1 MSDVLKVVV
10 DGLWREGDKSL
21 AIKLLAQDGRPLPGW
36 LPGAH
41 IDVHLPCGIIRQY
54 SLTGRHAEAGAD
66 AYLICVSREGASRGG
81 SRYIHETLR
90 PGQTLL
96 ISPPRNL
103 FALQPARQVTLL
115 AAGIGITPLYTMAL
129 HLDAAGTPFELHYY
143 VKRRENA
150 AFVGEMA
157 KIISH
162 GTCVVHC
169 SDEGQ
174 SPRASLADTLGDAR
188 ADHHLYLCGP
198 SGFMD
203 TARRIAAEKNWPEA
217 QVHSE
222 AFQPLKAAAT
232 SDDQDTFTVTL
243 ASSGETW
250 PVPGDKTIA
259 QVLQEHGVAVPLSC
273 EMGMCGACLTPLMAG
288 EADHRD
294 TVQSE
299 AEKSAA
305 AQQIA
310 LCCSRS
316 RSANLVIDL

>member
-10 DGLWREGDKSL
+10 DGLWREGDRSL
-21 AIKLLAQDGRPLPGW
+21 AIRLLAQDGKPLPGW

-54 SLTGRHAEAGAD
+54 SLTGPHGEAGAG
-66 AYLICVSREGASRGG
+66 AYLLCVSRESASRGG

-103 FALQPARQVTLL
+103 FTLQPARRVTLL

-129 HLDAAGTPFELHYY
+129 HLAAAGTPFELHYY

-157 KIISH
+157 KTFSH
-162 GTCVVHC
+162 SSWVVHC

-174 SPRASLADTLGDAR
+174 SPRASLADTLGDAH
-188 ADHHLYLCGP
+188 AGHHLYLCGP
-198 SGFMD
+198 SGFMA

-222 AFQPLKAAAT
+222 AFQPLKAAA
-232 SDDQDTFTVTL
+232 SEHQDTFTVTL

-259 QVLQEHGVAVPLSC
+259 QVLQENGVAVPLSC

-288 EADHRD
+288 QADHRD

-305 AQQIA
+305 VQQIA

-316 RSANLVIDL
+316 HSANLLIDL

>member
-10 DGLWREGDKSL
+10 DGLWREGNRSL
-21 AIKLLAQDGRPLPGW
+21 AIRLLAQDGKPLPGW

-54 SLTGRHAEAGAD
+54 SLTGPHGEAGAD
-66 AYLICVSREGASRGG
+66 AYLICVSRESASRGG

-103 FALQPARQVTLL
+103 FTLQPARRVTLL

-129 HLDAAGTPFELHYY
+129 HLAAAGTPFELHYY
-143 VKRRENA
+143 VKRQENA

-157 KIISH
+157 KTFSR
-162 GTCVVHC
+162 GSWVVHC

-174 SPRASLADTLGDAR
+174 SPRASLADTLGDAH
-188 ADHHLYLCGP
+188 AGHHLYLCGP
-198 SGFMD
+198 SGFMA

-222 AFQPLKAAAT
+222 AFQPLKAAA
-232 SDDQDTFTVTL
+232 SEHQDTFTVTL

-259 QVLQEHGVAVPLSC
+259 QVLQENGVAVPLSC

-288 EADHRD
+288 QADHRD

-305 AQQIA
+305 VQQIA

-316 RSANLVIDL
+316 HSANLLIDL

>member
-10 DGLWREGDKSL
+10 DGLWREGDRSL
-21 AIKLLAQDGRPLPGW
+21 AIRLLAQDGKPLPGW

-54 SLTGRHAEAGAD
+54 SLTGPHGEAGAD
-66 AYLICVSREGASRGG
+66 AYLICVSRESASRGG

-103 FALQPARQVTLL
+103 FTLQPARRVTLL

-129 HLDAAGTPFELHYY
+129 NLAAAGTPFELHYY
-143 VKRRENA
+143 VKRQENA

-157 KIISH
+157 KTFSR
-162 GTCVVHC
+162 GSWVVHC

-174 SPRASLADTLGDAR
+174 SPRASLADTLGDAH
-188 ADHHLYLCGP
+188 AGHHLYLCGP
-198 SGFMD
+198 SGFMA

-222 AFQPLKAAAT
+222 AFQPLKAAA
-232 SDDQDTFTVTL
+232 SEHQDTFTVTL

-259 QVLQEHGVAVPLSC
+259 QVLQENGVAVPLSC

-288 EADHRD
+288 QADHRD

-305 AQQIA
+305 VQQIA

-316 RSANLVIDL
+316 HSANLLIDL

>member
-10 DGLWREGDKSL
+10 DGLWREGDRSL
-21 AIKLLAQDGRPLPGW
+21 AIRLLAQDGKPLPGW

-54 SLTGRHAEAGAD
+54 SLTGPHGEAGAG
-66 AYLICVSREGASRGG
+66 AYLLCVSRENASRGG

-103 FALQPARQVTLL
+103 FTLQPARRVTLL

-129 HLDAAGTPFELHYY
+129 HLAAAGTPFELHYY

-157 KIISH
+157 KTFSH
-162 GTCVVHC
+162 SSWVVHC

-174 SPRASLADTLGDAR
+174 SPRASLADTLGDAH
-188 ADHHLYLCGP
+188 AGHHLYLCGP
-198 SGFMD
+198 SGFMA

-222 AFQPLKAAAT
+222 AFQPLKTAAIEH
-232 SDDQDTFTVTL
+232 QDTFTVTL

-259 QVLQEHGVAVPLSC
+259 QVLQENGVAVPLSC

-288 EADHRD
+288 QADHRD

-305 AQQIA
+305 VQQIA

-316 RSANLVIDL
+316 HSANLLIDL

>member
-10 DGLWREGDKSL
+10 DGLWREGDRSL
-21 AIKLLAQDGRPLPGW
+21 AIRLLAQDGKPLPGW

-54 SLTGRHAEAGAD
+54 SLTGPHGEAGAG
-66 AYLICVSREGASRGG
+66 AYLLCVSRESASRGG

-103 FALQPARQVTLL
+103 FTLQPARRVTLL

-129 HLDAAGTPFELHYY
+129 HLAAAGTPFELHYY

-157 KIISH
+157 KTFSR
-162 GTCVVHC
+162 GSWVVHC

-174 SPRASLADTLGDAR
+174 SPRASLADTLGDAH
-188 ADHHLYLCGP
+188 AGHHLYLCGP
-198 SGFMD
+198 SGFMA

-222 AFQPLKAAAT
+222 AFQPLKAAA
-232 SDDQDTFTVTL
+232 SEHQDTFTVTL

-259 QVLQEHGVAVPLSC
+259 QVLQENGVAVPLSC

-288 EADHRD
+288 QADHRD

-305 AQQIA
+305 VQQIA

-316 RSANLVIDL
+316 HSANLLIDL

>member
-1 MSDVLKVVV
+1 
-10 DGLWREGDKSL
+10 
-21 AIKLLAQDGRPLPGW
+21 
-36 LPGAH
+36 
-41 IDVHLPCGIIRQY
+41 
-54 SLTGRHAEAGAD
+54 
-66 AYLICVSREGASRGG
+66 
-81 SRYIHETLR
+81 
-90 PGQTLL
+90 
-96 ISPPRNL
+96 
-103 FALQPARQVTLL
+103 
-115 AAGIGITPLYTMAL
+115 MAL
-129 HLDAAGTPFELHYY
+129 YLDAVGTPFELHYY

-198 SGFMD
+198 SGFMA

-222 AFQPLKAAAT
+222 AFQPLKVAAAT
-232 SDDQDTFTVTL
+232 DGQDTFTVTL

-259 QVLQEHGVAVPLSC
+259 QVLQEHGVAVALSC

-299 AEKSAA
+299 AEKAAA

-316 RSANLVIDL
+316 RSANLLIDL